1 MFACGCFFFLELFL
15 SEKEVAEIHDFE
27 EEQIDE
33 YFAMKER
40 EKRNTTAEQIAVTS
54 ER

>member
-1 MFACGCFFFLELFL
+1 
-15 SEKEVAEIHDFE
+15 VTEINDFE

-33 YFAMKER
+33 YFAMKDR
-40 EKRNTTAEQIAVTS
+40 EKKNTTAEQIALTA

>member
-1 MFACGCFFFLELFL
+1 VFIFCLELFL
-15 SEKEVAEIHDFE
+15 SEKEVAEINDFE

-33 YFAMKER
+33 YFAMKDR
-40 EKRNTTAEQIAVTS
+40 EKKNTTAEQISVTS

>member
-1 MFACGCFFFLELFL
+1 
-15 SEKEVAEIHDFE
+15 VTEINDFE

-33 YFAMKER
+33 YFAMKDRER
-40 EKRNTTAEQIAVTS
+40 KSTTAEQIALTA